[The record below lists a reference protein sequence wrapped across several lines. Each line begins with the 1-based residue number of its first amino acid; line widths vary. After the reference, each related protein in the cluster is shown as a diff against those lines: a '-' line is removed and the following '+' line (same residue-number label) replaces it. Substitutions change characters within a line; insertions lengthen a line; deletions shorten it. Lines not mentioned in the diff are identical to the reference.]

1 MRELLRIWEEGPF
14 TLAEAL
20 ARYGE
25 PTVSTALEE
34 GILKVVGTR
43 LGGVLVPAGRGRVLL
58 GKTRYYTP
66 RPSALENALL
76 VRQHMEGMVREG
88 YQVLRYDR
96 DRARA
101 LLERNGERVLV
112 LGGIRRGSS
121 RPQPKDP
128 LEATANR
135 VVVLVPEGHGLV
147 RRRRRVELQEVP
159 VGSG

>member
-1 MRELLRIWEEGPF
+1 MVELLRIWQEGPY
-14 TLAEAL
+14 TLGEAL

-25 PTVSTALEE
+25 PTVSRALEE

-76 VRQHMEGMVREG
+76 VRRYVEGMVQEG
-88 YQVLRYDR
+88 YRVVRYDR
-96 DRARA
+96 DRAKA
-101 LLERNGERVLV
+101 LLEGNGERVLV
-112 LGGIRRGSS
+112 LGGVRRGS

-128 LEATANR
+128 LEASASR
-135 VVVLVPEGHGLV
+135 IVILVPEGQGPV
-147 RRRRRVELQEVP
+147 RRGRRVELQEVP
-159 VGSG
+159 LGSR

>member
-1 MRELLRIWEEGPF
+1 MVELLRIWQEGPY
-14 TLAEAL
+14 TLGEAL

-25 PTVSTALEE
+25 PTVSRALEE

-66 RPSALENALL
+66 RPAALENALL
-76 VRQHMEGMVREG
+76 VRRYVEGMVQGG
-88 YQVLRYDR
+88 YRVLRYDR

-101 LLERNGERVLV
+101 LLEGNGERILV
-112 LGGIRRGSS
+112 LGGVRRGNA
-121 RPQPKDP
+121 RPQPKDA
-128 LEATANR
+128 LEASANR
-135 VVVLVPEGHGLV
+135 IVILVPEGQGPV
-147 RRRRRVELQEVP
+147 RRQRRVELQEVP